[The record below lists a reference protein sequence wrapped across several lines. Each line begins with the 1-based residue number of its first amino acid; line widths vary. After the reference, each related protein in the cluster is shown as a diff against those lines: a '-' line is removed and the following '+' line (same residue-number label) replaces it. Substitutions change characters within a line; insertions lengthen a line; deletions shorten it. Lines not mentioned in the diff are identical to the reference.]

1 MKEWEEDK
9 PIYQATHDPQT
20 FGWDDEN
27 IYI

>member
-1 MKEWEEDK
+1 MDDWKEDFPIEPATEDV
-9 PIYQATHDPQT
+9 PS